1 MDYMPHIAY
10 NSHSPLAD
18 PRLHQHRN
26 NNGLSFESQEYDQKM
41 ASIINA
47 TMEQGFKG
55 DLNHVDH
62 WFRLL
67 SDTEQLAAVYTLLQ
81 HMSKDNARFFTKV
94 LKQMSGDFES
104 SSPAGYLQHQQQAF
118 ASRRLSHPVAAFST
132 TTTNI
137 NNNNKL
143 GNDVLGDHRL
153 YHPLMSS
160 DLFGGSSIIPPS
172 SSTTTTTN
180 NGRPR
185 SVIEG
190 SGYLLRGG
198 STAWGGGGDLGIQ
211 PSIAAAGSASMSSSS
226 SGARSSVG
234 SIGDRRPRPQSVD
247 ISAWT
252 KRPDLTL
259 AMGGR
264 DEKKNTKSSH
274 SPLPSSS
281 SLDKNHD
288 ASSTSSSSSS
298 SQRGGGGGG
307 GSSTTSASNSVT
319 SSNNNKKPAEPSTID
334 LKELEDIPGW
344 FRRLRLHKYTSLFE
358 KLDWK
363 EIVKMDD
370 AQLEARGVAALGAR
384 RKMLKTFERV
394 RAHCDAKDIE
404 Y

>member
-1 MDYMPHIAY
+1 MPHIAHH
-10 NSHSPLAD
+10 SHSPLAD
-18 PRLHQHRN
+18 LRLHQQR

-41 ASIINA
+41 AGIINA
-47 TMEQGFKG
+47 SMEQGFKG

-67 SDTEQLAAVYTLLQ
+67 NDTEQLAAIYTLLQ

-94 LKQMSGDFES
+94 CQQMSGDFES
-104 SSPAGYLQHQQQAF
+104 SSPAGYIQQQQQ
-118 ASRRLSHPVAAFST
+118 ASRRLSHPAVLNT
-132 TTTNI
+132 
-137 NNNNKL
+137 KL
-143 GNDVLGDHRL
+143 GNDSLGDHRL
-153 YHPLMSS
+153 FHPLMSS
-160 DLFGGSSIIPPS
+160 DLFGGSSIVTPS
-172 SSTTTTTN
+172 H

-190 SGYLLRGG
+190 NGYL
-198 STAWGGGGDLGIQ
+198 WGANTTWGGDLGGIQ
-211 PSIAAAGSASMSSSS
+211 QSSIAAGSASMSSTS

-259 AMGGR
+259 AMHR
-264 DEKKNTKSSH
+264 DEKKHIKSVQTSTC
-274 SPLPSSS
+274 SSE
-281 SLDKNHD
+281 KNHD

-298 SQRGGGGGG
+298 SQRGA
-307 GSSTTSASNSVT
+307 SSTSNSV
-319 SSNNNKKPAEPSTID
+319 SNNNNKKPAESSID

-363 EIVKMDD
+363 EIIKMDD